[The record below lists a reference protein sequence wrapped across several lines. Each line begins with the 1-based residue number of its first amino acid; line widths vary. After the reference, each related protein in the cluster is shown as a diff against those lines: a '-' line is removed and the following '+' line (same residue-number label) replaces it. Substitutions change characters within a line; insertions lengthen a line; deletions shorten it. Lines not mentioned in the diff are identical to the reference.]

1 MRPSSSP
8 AAAAVRTAP
17 LLLAVLLTAAV
28 RAPAAGQEPMGRDRA
43 CTLVLEPATDSTRST
58 AFQVAEGQYVT
69 HVGNGLRW
77 TCGSAQMYADSAV
90 KYDRERRLKAI
101 GAIDYRDSVRTLTA
115 DTLTYYEAE
124 DRLVAE
130 GDAVL
135 RRRDRSSTLAGPR
148 IEFLRAASGVERRTV
163 ATGRP
168 HLTVRPAAADGDS
181 APPTELDADRIVL
194 VGRDE
199 VRSWGEVRIERPDV
213 NASADSAFFFLEEG
227 EGRLFGTPEV
237 RGQSFTLHGET
248 IRTGFEEGELRQ
260 VVARDSARASGEGFE
275 LYASLIRARLADR
288 AIERLWAHGEGRSVA
303 LAPPY
308 RLEADS
314 LAFRFRGGRL
324 DTLRALV
331 GAEAVEVGD
340 SLPGD
345 PYRSLPLEVG
355 DRGWLAADTLVMA
368 FAGDSADAAPDTADG
383 TGATPAP
390 AAPVDTGAPP
400 PEAGGAPTDGRGP
413 APTPGEGH
421 TRLRRV
427 HALGSARAYRVMR
440 PEEGS
445 SGPPSRHYQRG
456 REIVVEFRD
465 GQAVRVRGEWA
476 IGVHLDPL
484 AGAETPEG
492 AVAGP
497 GGDAAGDTA
506 AVPPDTG
513 AAMPDDSA
521 AGGDT
526 APADTAD
533 RPAPAPPDSVPADA
547 TAAPGRTPP
556 GSGRVRSLVP
566 LVSPGPHPSARR
578 P

>member
-1 MRPSSSP
+1 
-8 AAAAVRTAP
+8 
-17 LLLAVLLTAAV
+17 
-28 RAPAAGQEPMGRDRA
+28 MGRDRA

-58 AFQVAEGQYVT
+58 AVQVAEGQYVT

-101 GAIDYRDSVRTLTA
+101 GSIDYRDSVRTLTA
-115 DTLTYYEAE
+115 DTLTYYEAQ

-135 RRRDRSSTLAGPR
+135 RRRDRGSTLAGPR

-168 HLTVRPAAADGDS
+168 HLTVRPAPADGDS
-181 APPTELDADRIVL
+181 APPTGLDADRIVL

-199 VRSWGEVRIERPDV
+199 VRSWGDVRIERPDV
-213 NASADSAFFFLEEG
+213 TASADSAFFFLEEG
-227 EGRLFGTPEV
+227 EGRLFGAPEV
-237 RGQSFTLHGET
+237 RGESFTLTGRT
-248 IRTGFEEGELRQ
+248 ILTGFEEGELRE

-288 AIERLWAHGEGRSVA
+288 AIERLWAHGEGRSAA

-331 GAEAVEVGD
+331 RAEAVEVGD

-345 PYRSLPLEVG
+345 PHRSLPLEVG

-368 FAGDSADAAPDTADG
+368 FGGDSADAAPDTAA
-383 TGATPAP
+383 GAGGPQAP
-390 AAPVDTGAPP
+390 AAPVDTGGVPS
-400 PEAGGAPTDGRGP
+400 EAGGAPTEGEGRGEP
-413 APTPGEGH
+413 APTPGEDD

-427 HALGSARAYRVMR
+427 HALGSARAYRVLR
-440 PEEGS
+440 PEDGS

-456 REIVVEFRD
+456 REIVVEFRE

-476 IGVHLDPL
+476 IGVHLDPM
-484 AGAETPEG
+484 AGAEAPDG

-497 GGDAAGDTA
+497 NGGAAGDTA

-513 AAMPDDSA
+513 AAVPDDSA

-533 RPAPAPPDSVPADA
+533 RPAPPPPDSVPADA
-547 TAAPGRTPP
+547 TAAAGRTPP

-566 LVSPGPHPSARR
+566 LVPPGPHPSARR